1 MTRTYDPV
9 KKPVRVQLS
18 VLRFPVYSETLIHYQ
33 NERTVSS
40 AISQICSHINIVM
53 TIFSAF
59 MDILKIK

>member
-33 NERTVSS
+33 NERAVSS